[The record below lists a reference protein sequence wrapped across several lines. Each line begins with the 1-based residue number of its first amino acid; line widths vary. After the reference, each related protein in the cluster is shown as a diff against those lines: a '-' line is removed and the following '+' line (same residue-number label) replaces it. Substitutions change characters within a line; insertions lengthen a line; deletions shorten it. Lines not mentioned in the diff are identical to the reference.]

1 MEVACNLA
9 PFAAASNNNLNPIME
24 QATLELESSDDSN
37 EEMPTVLEPQVHSGT
52 FCLFCVQSGIIF
64 WVFMHCKYAVW
75 VANNLATGG
84 LLESKHTIANTN
96 MSRLEAHLG
105 NFLCLS
111 TVTF

>member
-52 FCLFCVQSGIIF
+52 FCRLCVQSGIIF
-64 WVFMHCKYAVW
+64 WGFMHCKYAVW
-75 VANNLATGG
+75 LAQSRE
-84 LLESKHTIANTN
+84 LRQFTI
-96 MSRLEAHLG
+96 
-105 NFLCLS
+105 
-111 TVTF
+111 

>member
-52 FCLFCVQSGIIF
+52 FCLLCVQSNQ
-64 WVFMHCKYAVW
+64 VAV
-75 VANNLATGG
+75 VSNNGKT
-84 LLESKHTIANTN
+84 LLI
-96 MSRLEAHLG
+96 
-105 NFLCLS
+105 
-111 TVTF
+111 

>member
-52 FCLFCVQSGIIF
+52 FCPLYVQSFPGF
-64 WVFMHCKYAVW
+64 
-75 VANNLATGG
+75 
-84 LLESKHTIANTN
+84 NTLQIYHVG
-96 MSRLEAHLG
+96 SQ
-105 NFLCLS
+105 
-111 TVTF
+111 

>member
-52 FCLFCVQSGIIF
+52 FCPICVQSVVIHCF
-64 WVFMHCKYAVW
+64 THCKYSMWSV
-75 VANNLATGG
+75 NN
-84 LLESKHTIANTN
+84 
-96 MSRLEAHLG
+96 RLFYLYPE
-105 NFLCLS
+105 N
-111 TVTF
+111 

>member
-52 FCLFCVQSGIIF
+52 FCLLCVHLCHFLGFYILQ
-64 WVFMHCKYAVW
+64 MCH
-75 VANNLATGG
+75 VAC
-84 LLESKHTIANTN
+84 
-96 MSRLEAHLG
+96 R
-105 NFLCLS
+105 
-111 TVTF
+111 

>member
-52 FCLFCVQSGIIF
+52 FCLLCVQFGIIF
-64 WVFMHCKYAVW
+64 WGQYAVW
-75 VANNLATGG
+75 LANNLATGG
-84 LLESKHTIANTN
+84 
-96 MSRLEAHLG
+96 R
-105 NFLCLS
+105 
-111 TVTF
+111 

>member
-52 FCLFCVQSGIIF
+52 FCPLYVQSFLLLWIF
-64 WVFMHCKYAVW
+64 FLKSCTGVLLRAV
-75 VANNLATGG
+75 LTGHG
-84 LLESKHTIANTN
+84 HPTLF
-96 MSRLEAHLG
+96 SRNWLIG
-105 NFLCLS
+105 
-111 TVTF
+111 

>member
-52 FCLFCVQSGIIF
+52 FCLLCVQSG
-64 WVFMHCKYAVW
+64 VVW
-75 VANNLATGG
+75 
-84 LLESKHTIANTN
+84 SDYKFY
-96 MSRLEAHLG
+96 MRK
-105 NFLCLS
+105 LC
-111 TVTF
+111 FFPPAFAYKM

>member
-52 FCLFCVQSGIIF
+52 FCPLYVQSFPGLIYTCGHSIM
-64 WVFMHCKYAVW
+64 WQLDVCRSANLNVFPA
-75 VANNLATGG
+75 
-84 LLESKHTIANTN
+84 
-96 MSRLEAHLG
+96 
-105 NFLCLS
+105 
-111 TVTF
+111 

>member
-52 FCLFCVQSGIIF
+52 FCQLCVQSGIIF
-64 WVFMHCKYAVW
+64 
-75 VANNLATGG
+75 
-84 LLESKHTIANTN
+84 
-96 MSRLEAHLG
+96 
-105 NFLCLS
+105 
-111 TVTF
+111 

>member
-52 FCLFCVQSGIIF
+52 FCLLCVQSGIIF
-64 WVFMHCKYAVW
+64 CKYAVW
-75 VANNLATGG
+75 LANNLHLYQIKARNCCFSTIPGG
-84 LLESKHTIANTN
+84 NLTLMGQLA
-96 MSRLEAHLG
+96 L
-105 NFLCLS
+105 
-111 TVTF
+111 